1 MLESLVHH
9 IALPPQ
15 LPQQQERLS
24 TLNKIQ
30 DALLDHLLAATNILD
45 ALHLGTPWHC
55 IRRSIQTCKT
65 INSGGTINKTALLA
79 AFRELENGSD
89 EVLILHVAEQ
99 NAAVLIRREYVFHH
113 HSPPPTSHQSGSN
126 IIFSSVK
133 RDNVIFE
140 AFETSPLSDKVLAA
154 KGPLEWDFPGCA
166 VTLPLLTFSIPTFQ
180 NELAVF
186 LSQASTESIK
196 RFAARANKAGVSVF
210 ESRDTVNPELITS
223 MLMTLLEA
231 NGARSFPSLLRKHV
245 RDDVCWSEGAQKPW
259 RRCPF
264 WLVVRVAIQRHLST
278 LIGDEAGRL
287 QYKLLMC
294 QVLADLLE
302 EGSGKQLDI
311 ELLSFLNSKLCRRI
325 AKLEVDKQR
334 AHTKIQA
341 VYESMFS
348 ALQPFFEK
356 VTTIAVSQI
365 ETAWSGFKKDN
376 QRPIL
381 TFPRRSDPRHL
392 RLSLLNSANHI
403 DGTLSAWIYDH
414 QRLHSTTARTQP
426 IPEVLSAINIER
438 QAFVDRYSS
447 LSDME
452 INMEHI
458 SGKSNEVKN
467 ISRLLGHFHV

>member
-1 MLESLVHH
+1 MASRPAQSTATMLESLVHH

-15 LPQQQERLS
+15 LPQQQERMS
-24 TLNKIQ
+24 TLSKIQ
-30 DALLDHLLAATNILD
+30 DALLDHLLAATNILK
-45 ALHLGTPWHC
+45 ALHLGTTWDC
-55 IRRSIQTCKT
+55 IHRSIQTSRI
-65 INSGGTINKTALLA
+65 INSGGSINKTALLA

-89 EVLILHVAEQ
+89 EALILHVPEQ
-99 NAAVLIRREYVFHH
+99 NAAILIRREYVFHH
-113 HSPPPTSHQSGSN
+113 PSPPPTSHQCGPN
-126 IIFSSVK
+126 IIVSFIK

-166 VTLPLLTFSIPTFQ
+166 VTLPLSTFSNPTFQ
-180 NELAVF
+180 NELAAF

-231 NGARSFPSLLRKHV
+231 NGSRSFPSLLRKRV

-278 LIGDEAGRL
+278 LIGGEAGRI
-287 QYKLLMC
+287 QYKFLMC

-302 EGSGKQLDI
+302 EGSRKHLDI

-356 VTTIAVSQI
+356 LA
-365 ETAWSGFKKDN
+365 K
-376 QRPIL
+376 
-381 TFPRRSDPRHL
+381 
-392 RLSLLNSANHI
+392 
-403 DGTLSAWIYDH
+403 
-414 QRLHSTTARTQP
+414 QRLHGQASKKTT
-426 IPEVLSAINIER
+426 S
-438 QAFVDRYSS
+438 DRY
-447 LSDME
+447 
-452 INMEHI
+452 
-458 SGKSNEVKN
+458 
-467 ISRLLGHFHV
+467 